1 MSKDIKITPIG
12 SRVLVS
18 PDKVDEK
25 TTGGLI
31 LPPTSTEDQKP
42 ETGIIVKLGEGK
54 VKGKQMEF
62 NVKVGDRV
70 YFKKYSPDELEIDG
84 ERFLLLDA
92 GDILAVIK

>member
-1 MSKDIKITPIG
+1 MSKEIKITPIG

-42 ETGIIVKLGEGK
+42 ETGVIVKLGEGK

-92 GDILAVIK
+92 GDVLAVIK

>member
-42 ETGIIVKLGEGK
+42 ETGVIVKLGEGK

-84 ERFLLLDA
+84 EKFLLLDA

>member
-42 ETGIIVKLGEGK
+42 ETGVIVKLGEGK

-84 ERFLLLDA
+84 EKFLLLDA
-92 GDILAVIK
+92 GDVLAVIK

>member
-54 VKGKQMEF
+54 LKGKQVDF

-84 ERFLLLDA
+84 EKFLLLDA
-92 GDILAVIK
+92 GDILAIIK

>member
-42 ETGIIVKLGEGK
+42 ETGVIVKLGEGK

-70 YFKKYSPDELEIDG
+70 YFKKYSPDELEIEG

>member
-54 VKGKQMEF
+54 IKGKQMEF

>member
-1 MSKDIKITPIG
+1 MSKEIKITPIG

-54 VKGKQMEF
+54 IKGKQMEF

-84 ERFLLLDA
+84 EKFLLLDA
-92 GDILAVIK
+92 GDVLAVIK

>member
-1 MSKDIKITPIG
+1 MSKEIKITPIG

-42 ETGIIVKLGEGK
+42 ETGIIVNLGEGK

>member
-1 MSKDIKITPIG
+1 MSKEIKITPIG

-18 PDKVDEK
+18 PNKVDEK

>member
-92 GDILAVIK
+92 GDVLAVIK

>member
-12 SRVLVS
+12 SFVFVS

-92 GDILAVIK
+92 GDVLAVIK

>member
-1 MSKDIKITPIG
+1 MSKEIKITPIG

-62 NVKVGDRV
+62 NVNVGDRV
-70 YFKKYSPDELEIDG
+70 YFKK
-84 ERFLLLDA
+84 
-92 GDILAVIK
+92 

>member
-42 ETGIIVKLGEGK
+42 ETGDIVKLGEGK

-84 ERFLLLDA
+84 EKFLLLDA
-92 GDILAVIK
+92 GDVLAVIK

>member
-42 ETGIIVKLGEGK
+42 ETGVIVKLGEGK
-54 VKGKQMEF
+54 IKGKQMEF

-84 ERFLLLDA
+84 EKFLLLDA

>member
-1 MSKDIKITPIG
+1 MSKDIKIIPIG

-42 ETGIIVKLGEGK
+42 ETGVIVKLGEGK

>member
-84 ERFLLLDA
+84 EKFLLLDA

>member
-54 VKGKQMEF
+54 IKGKQMEF

-92 GDILAVIK
+92 GDVLAVIK

>member
-42 ETGIIVKLGEGK
+42 ETGVIVKLGEGK
-54 VKGKQMEF
+54 IKGKQMEF

-84 ERFLLLDA
+84 EKFLLLDA
-92 GDILAVIK
+92 GDVLAVIK

>member
-12 SRVLVS
+12 NRVLVS

-25 TTGGLI
+25 TLAGLI
-31 LPPTSTEDQKP
+31 LPPSSTEDQKP

-54 VKGKQMEF
+54 LKGKQVDF

-84 ERFLLLDA
+84 EKFLLLDA
-92 GDILAVIK
+92 GDILAIIK

>member
-70 YFKKYSPDELEIDG
+70 YFKKYSPDELEFDG

-92 GDILAVIK
+92 GDVLAVIK

>member
-1 MSKDIKITPIG
+1 MSKEIKITPIG

-54 VKGKQMEF
+54 IKGKQMEF

-84 ERFLLLDA
+84 EKFLLLDA

>member
-1 MSKDIKITPIG
+1 MSKEIKITPIG

-84 ERFLLLDA
+84 EKFLLLDA
-92 GDILAVIK
+92 GDVLAVIK

>member
-1 MSKDIKITPIG
+1 MSKEIKITPIG

-54 VKGKQMEF
+54 IKGKQMEF

>member
-42 ETGIIVKLGEGK
+42 ETGVIVKLGEGK

-92 GDILAVIK
+92 GDVLAVIK

>member
-1 MSKDIKITPIG
+1 MSKEIKITPIG

-84 ERFLLLDA
+84 EKFLLLDA

>member
-54 VKGKQMEF
+54 IKGKQMEF

-84 ERFLLLDA
+84 EKFLLLDA

>member
-54 VKGKQMEF
+54 IKGNQMEF

-84 ERFLLLDA
+84 EKFLLLDA

>member
-1 MSKDIKITPIG
+1 MSKEIKITPIG

>member
-1 MSKDIKITPIG
+1 MKITPIG

-54 VKGKQMEF
+54 IKGKQMEF

-84 ERFLLLDA
+84 EKFLLLDA

>member
-54 VKGKQMEF
+54 IKGKQMEF

-84 ERFLLLDA
+84 EKFLLLDA
-92 GDILAVIK
+92 GDILEVIK

>member
-54 VKGKQMEF
+54 IKGKQMEF

-84 ERFLLLDA
+84 EKFLLLDA
-92 GDILAVIK
+92 GDVLAVIK

>member
-54 VKGKQMEF
+54 IKGKQMEF

-70 YFKKYSPDELEIDG
+70 YFKNI
-84 ERFLLLDA
+84 LLMN
-92 GDILAVIK
+92 

>member
-12 SRVLVS
+12 NRVLVS

>member
-1 MSKDIKITPIG
+1 MSKEIKITPIG

-42 ETGIIVKLGEGK
+42 ETGVIVKLGEGK

>member
-84 ERFLLLDA
+84 EKFLLLDA
-92 GDILAVIK
+92 GDVLAVIK